1 MNLTTWM
8 KTTLGDIRSSSAA
21 TQVEV
26 HEPRAV
32 GPPYPTETAKHA
44 HR

>member
-8 KTTLGDIRSSSAA
+8 KTTFADTRSSRAA

-26 HEPRAV
+26 QEPRVV

-44 HR
+44 HL